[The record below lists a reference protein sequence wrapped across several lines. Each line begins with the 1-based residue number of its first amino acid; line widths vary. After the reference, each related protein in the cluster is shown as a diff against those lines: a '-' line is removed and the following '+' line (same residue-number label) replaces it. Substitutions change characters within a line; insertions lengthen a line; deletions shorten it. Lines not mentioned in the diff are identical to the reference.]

1 MEREKEREGR
11 KCREEQMGEDGIM
24 HGYFFAYVRQRGVT
38 WHATSALGAHMARLG
53 PRMDPFKQF
62 ADPNMHLETLRT

>member
-1 MEREKEREGR
+1 
-11 KCREEQMGEDGIM
+11 MGEDGIM

-53 PRMDPFKQF
+53 PKMDPFKQF